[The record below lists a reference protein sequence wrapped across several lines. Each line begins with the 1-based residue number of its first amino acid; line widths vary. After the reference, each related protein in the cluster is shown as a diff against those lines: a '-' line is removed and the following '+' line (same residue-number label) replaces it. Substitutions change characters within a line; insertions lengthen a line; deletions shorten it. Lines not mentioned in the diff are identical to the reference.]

1 MVLFCAEF
9 SCYHISMKLITD
21 KKKIDEVLDRGIVA
35 DIIPSREELM
45 KFLLSGKRLRI
56 YIGADPTAASLHLGH
71 AGNYLFLEDLRELG
85 HEVIM
90 LIGDFTAR
98 IGDPSGKT
106 TARKPLSKAEVREN
120 MKDWVSQINPI
131 LGFADKKNPAC
142 VVSNSTWLE
151 KLRLADILN
160 LASYFTVQQM
170 IERDMFQKRWEENIP
185 IHLHEF
191 LYPLMQGYDSVAL
204 GVNAELCGTDQLF
217 NALAG
222 RTLLKR
228 IKGEDKFVITL
239 KLLQNPKTGEMMSKS
254 KGTGI
259 FLASP
264 ANEMYGAVMAQPD
277 EMIET
282 LFIHCTRVPLA
293 EKDRIIALDPRT
305 AKMRLAFEIVKIFH
319 GENDARAAQENFEKI
334 FSRHEVSGDIPE
346 LKVKEKKIS
355 VLDLAVMTGVLKSKS
370 DARRLIEQ
378 GGFEYDGAVVKDTK
392 AMLNLKNGVV
402 LRVGKKHFF
411 KVVSVR

>member
-1 MVLFCAEF
+1 
-9 SCYHISMKLITD
+9 MKPIAD
-21 KKKIDEVLDRGIVA
+21 KKKIDEVLGRGIVA

-45 KFLLSGKRLRI
+45 QFLLSGKRLKI
-56 YIGADPTAASLHLGH
+56 YIGADPTSTSLHLGH
-71 AGNYLFLEDLRELG
+71 AGNYLFLEDLRKLG

-98 IGDPSGKT
+98 IGDPSGRT
-106 TARKPLSKAEVREN
+106 TARQPLSEIQIKEN
-120 MKDWVSQINPI
+120 MKNWVSQLRPI
-131 LGFADKKNPAC
+131 LGFNDKQNPVR
-142 VVSNSTWLE
+142 VVYNSTWLD
-151 KLRLADILN
+151 KLRFADILN
-160 LASYFTVQQM
+160 LASQFTVQQM
-170 IERDMFQKRWEENIP
+170 IERDMFEKRWKQNVP

-222 RTLLKR
+222 RMLLKR
-228 IKGEDKFVITL
+228 LKGKDKFVITL

-282 LFIHCTRVPLA
+282 LFIHCTRIPLA
-293 EKDRIIALDPRT
+293 EKDNIMKLDPKE
-305 AKMRLAFEIVKIFH
+305 AKMRLAFEIVKIFC
-319 GENDARAAQENFEKI
+319 GEKTAYAAQENFEKI
-334 FSRHEVSGDIPE
+334 FSKKEVPDDIPE
-346 LKVKEKKIS
+346 LKIKEKKLFA
-355 VLDLAVMTGVLKSKS
+355 LDLAVLAGVLKSKS

-378 GGFEYDGAVVKDTK
+378 GGFEFDGAIVKDIK
-392 AMLNLKNGVV
+392 AVLAVKNGAVI
-402 LRVGKKHFF
+402 RVGKKYFF
-411 KVVSVR
+411 RIKD

>member
-1 MVLFCAEF
+1 
-9 SCYHISMKLITD
+9 MKTIVD
-21 KKKIDEVLDRGIVA
+21 KEKINEILDRGIVA

-45 KFLLSGKRLRI
+45 KFLLAGKRLKI
-56 YIGADPTAASLHLGH
+56 YIGADPTFTSLHLGH
-71 AGNYLFLEDLRELG
+71 AGNYLFLEDLRKLG

-106 TARKPLSKAEVREN
+106 TSRKPLSEAEIKEN
-120 MKDWVSQINPI
+120 MKGWKSQIGPI
-131 LGFADKKNPAC
+131 LDFDDKKNPAQ
-142 VVSNSTWLE
+142 VVFNSTWLE
-151 KLRLADILN
+151 KLRFADILN
-160 LASYFTVQQM
+160 LASHFTVQQM

-191 LYPLMQGYDSVAL
+191 LYPLMQGYDSVAM

-222 RTLLKR
+222 RTLLKQL
-228 IKGEDKFVITL
+228 KGEDKFVITL

-259 FLASP
+259 FLATL
-264 ANEMYGAVMAQPD
+264 ANDMYGAVMAQPD
-277 EMIET
+277 EMIDT
-282 LFIHCTRVPLA
+282 LFVHCTRLPLS
-293 EKDRIIALDPRT
+293 EKDEIMAQDPKS

-319 GENDARAAQENFEKI
+319 GEKAAHGAQENFEKI
-334 FSRHEVSGDIPE
+334 FSKKEIPDNIPE
-346 LKVKEKKIS
+346 LSIKEKELPA
-355 VLDLAVMTGVLKSKS
+355 LDLAFSSGTLKSKS

-378 GGFEYDGAVVKDTK
+378 GGLEYDGATVKDPKTVLAIK
-392 AMLNLKNGVV
+392 SGAV

-411 KVVSVR
+411 RIKK